1 MSQQFLAGRRFLV
14 VGGASG
20 IGLAVAQLAA
30 EQAAVVSVMDINEQ
44 ALHSAPWH
52 TQTCDVSDAN
62 AVQQAIQNAAAAL
75 GGIDAIVNAAGIDS
89 LGPLETLPTAD
100 WERTLTINLTGPM
113 LVCRAATPYLRAS
126 GTGTIVN
133 ISSAAGLTPLRNR
146 SAYCTS
152 KAALI
157 MFSKALAME
166 LAVDNIRVNAIC
178 PGAVD
183 TPLLHS
189 SYQQSDGQAPI
200 TAESVKERYALRRIA
215 TPEELAH
222 SVLYL
227 SSGASSYVTGT
238 AHAVDG
244 GRSFH

>member
-1 MSQQFLAGRRFLV
+1 MSAHSTRRLADADFVLAPISGVLPTMGVAYVAKAFITV
-14 VGGASG
+14 ITGGASG

-89 LGPLETLPTAD
+89 LGALETLPTAD

-126 GTGTIVN
+126 GTGT
-133 ISSAAGLTPLRNR
+133 
-146 SAYCTS
+146 
-152 KAALI
+152 
-157 MFSKALAME
+157 
-166 LAVDNIRVNAIC
+166 
-178 PGAVD
+178 
-183 TPLLHS
+183 
-189 SYQQSDGQAPI
+189 PI
-200 TAESVKERYALRRIA
+200 TGSGVAEATMPGPIASGLPSAPRRDRASALTR
-215 TPEELAH
+215 T
-222 SVLYL
+222 V
-227 SSGASSYVTGT
+227 
-238 AHAVDG
+238 
-244 GRSFH
+244 